1 MLTRMEP
8 WQAAL
13 IGRIVDE
20 IDTFNAGRI
29 SLPKLVE
36 NSRGLFEAADISD
49 NETRMAFESVWAA
62 VDAQDELRT
71 EAWSRPE
78 WVSDQALNDAV
89 SDLRVWASAVSVS
102 GRSPDP

>member
-1 MLTRMEP
+1 MEP

-20 IDTFNAGRI
+20 IDRFNAGRK

-36 NSRGLFEAADISD
+36 DSRGLFEAAGISND
-49 NETRMAFESVWAA
+49 ETRMAFESAWGD
-62 VDAQDELRT
+62 VDGQVELRT

-78 WVSDQALNDAV
+78 WVSDQALNDAI
-89 SDLRVWASAVSVS
+89 SRLRVWASEVS
-102 GRSPDP
+102 GRSHDP